1 MNTDRLFEFHTLA
14 QVLHYGQAAKT
25 LYLAQSI
32 LSRHIQSLEQ
42 ELGVKLFQRNSHTVT
57 LTAAGRALHR
67 ASWDYLQTNA
77 MISERIRTAA
87 ASVAG
92 SIRFACL
99 RSVLHGAIKDF
110 LSYFCETYP
119 DVLLCADVLSD
130 TDSCDISSYHCLVVP
145 SSALKIPECFHLQ
158 ATFWEESWL
167 VFPNG
172 HPLQSG
178 GEISLAKLSGE
189 TLFIPGYHGS
199 IGSFARIRQIAE
211 QVTAGK
217 VQIVRVPT
225 PESALLNAH
234 LGRGF
239 TILPRHLLDEQTR
252 NIHHAAIR
260 EDCRFEIL
268 FYTNESLYTPAI
280 QQFSNEFCRLMVS
293 LNE

>member
-32 LSRHIQSLEQ
+32 LSRHIQNLEQ

-77 MISERIRTAA
+77 MISERIRSAA
-87 ASVAG
+87 ANLAG

-99 RSVLHGAIKDF
+99 RPVLHGAIKDF

-119 DVLLCADVLSD
+119 DVLLSADILSNV
-130 TDSCDISSYHCLVVP
+130 DSCDISSYHCLAMP
-145 SSALKIPECFHLQ
+145 SSALKVPDCFRLQ
-158 ATFWEESWL
+158 TTFFEESWL
-167 VFPNG
+167 VFPQG
-172 HPLQSG
+172 HPLQPG
-178 GEISLAKLSGE
+178 GEISLAKLAGE

-217 VQIVRVPT
+217 VQIIRVPT
-225 PESALLNAH
+225 PETALLNAY
-234 LGRGF
+234 LGKGF
-239 TILPRHLLDEQTR
+239 TILPRHLLDEQTQ

-260 EDCRFEIL
+260 EGCRFEIL
-268 FYTNESLYTPAI
+268 FYTNESLHEPAAQRFI
-280 QQFSNEFCRLMVS
+280 DEFCRLMAS
-293 LNE
+293 SG